1 MSSVVLSF
9 LVVLAIAWQVL
20 NLSGENGSAAIELL
34 VTTRGGWAVEVGP
47 LRLLV
52 VPPG

>member
-1 MSSVVLSF
+1 MSSVVLCF

-20 NLSGENGSAAIELL
+20 NLSGENGSAAVELL
-34 VTTRGGWAVEVGP
+34 VTARGGWAVEVGP